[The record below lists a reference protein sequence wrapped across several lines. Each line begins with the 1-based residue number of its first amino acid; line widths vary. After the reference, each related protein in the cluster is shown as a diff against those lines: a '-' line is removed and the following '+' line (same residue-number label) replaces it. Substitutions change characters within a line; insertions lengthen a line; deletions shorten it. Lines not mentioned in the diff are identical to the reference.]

1 MSGKKWKGKL
11 LLLICLTAWL
21 LFLLIQDRTHD
32 AEEPP
37 SGNGEELILPEP
49 GVPESFK
56 VLIKELQSLALDIK
70 VLDGDGN
77 EVILRETLDYDEVEV
92 LPVYIAGF
100 EDDELVQA
108 KAAEPEDE
116 LLAEEEADEE
126 ETESDI
132 IDEVTQILAAPL
144 IQEGDADVSA
154 FEDDE
159 DVKSFEELRDA
170 EDFDDEDDDNY

>member
-1 MSGKKWKGKL
+1 M
-11 LLLICLTAWL
+11 
-21 LFLLIQDRTHD
+21 
-32 AEEPP
+32 
-37 SGNGEELILPEP
+37 
-49 GVPESFK
+49 
-56 VLIKELQSLALDIK
+56 QSLALDIK

-77 EVILRETLDYDEVEV
+77 EVILRETLDDDEVEE
-92 LPVYIAGF
+92 LPVNIAGF

>member
-1 MSGKKWKGKL
+1 MNFWQKKRL
-11 LLLICLTAWL
+11 
-21 LFLLIQDRTHD
+21 
-32 AEEPP
+32 
-37 SGNGEELILPEP
+37 
-49 GVPESFK
+49 
-56 VLIKELQSLALDIK
+56 
-70 VLDGDGN
+70 
-77 EVILRETLDYDEVEV
+77 Y
-92 LPVYIAGF
+92 
-100 EDDELVQA
+100 
-108 KAAEPEDE
+108 
-116 LLAEEEADEE
+116 EE